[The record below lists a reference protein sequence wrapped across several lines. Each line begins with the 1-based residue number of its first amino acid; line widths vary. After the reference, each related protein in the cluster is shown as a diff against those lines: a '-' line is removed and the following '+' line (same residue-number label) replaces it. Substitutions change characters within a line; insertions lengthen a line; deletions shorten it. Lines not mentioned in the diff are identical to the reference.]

1 MWWPSNSPE
10 ALSAKAGENA
20 RVVVVVVVVVARP
33 ERDIDRAEFDA
44 NACARPA
51 VGAGEVATRMSFRV
65 KECGAQSGWCLVRIG
80 RDAAIE
86 YVVFEP

>member
-20 RVVVVVVVVVARP
+20 RVVVVVVVVARP

-51 VGAGEVATRMSFRV
+51 VGAGEVATRMSFGVRV
-65 KECGAQSGWCLVRIG
+65 CGSPSRFGVLSCLVSYDMRIS
-80 RDAAIE
+80 
-86 YVVFEP
+86 VVFEP